1 MNRLLLSFICCIAS
15 FTLLAQRPVGLNNQ
29 VRKIALTFDHGDTSS
44 YKGFPFEVWN
54 NSILST
60 LDKYQLK
67 AILYAHGKNK
77 LNEKVSFINDLY
89 IDNNYISKNI
99 KDKLIGLAIY
109 KSHKK
114 KCNRIVILNNEDEDT
129 FLNKGFTKNDT
140 RFYSLELE

>member
-1 MNRLLLSFICCIAS
+1 MPLIFKKLCLNDYQKNYLNLIPNCENITFNRFEKYIKDIGSSNTNIYVIEY
-15 FTLLAQRPVGLNNQ
+15 NNIIIGTMSL
-29 VRKIALTFDHGDTSS
+29 RI
-44 YKGFPFEVWN
+44 E
-54 NSILST
+54 
-60 LDKYQLK
+60 
-67 AILYAHGKNK
+67 NK

-114 KCNRIVILNNEDEDT
+114 KCNRIVILNNEDEDEDT

>member
-1 MNRLLLSFICCIAS
+1 MPLIFKKLCLNDYQKNYLNLIPNCENITFNRFEKYIKDIGSSNSNIYVIEY
-15 FTLLAQRPVGLNNQ
+15 NNIIIGTMSL
-29 VRKIALTFDHGDTSS
+29 RI
-44 YKGFPFEVWN
+44 E
-54 NSILST
+54 
-60 LDKYQLK
+60 
-67 AILYAHGKNK
+67 NK

-140 RFYSLELE
+140 KFYSLKLD